1 MLVFSLNKLQHVLPQ
16 KAKKTRTP
24 FHAPDRQKL
33 AAGTMSGAVA
43 LNTLTLPQSVMRLS
57 ISSVPSC
64 GKKRRFNCR
73 SPCQLDSLFVRNC
86 IERFMLLLSL
96 WSCLR
101 TLFMLDKQ
109 QDLNSSGL
117 VWMQSLQVFLTRSWF
132 KLVFNDAAA
141 LKLLIYYW

>member
-1 MLVFSLNKLQHVLPQ
+1 MFYH
-16 KAKKTRTP
+16 KKPRKP
-24 FHAPDRQKL
+24 EPHFYAQDRQKL
-33 AAGTMSGAVA
+33 AAGTMYGGVA

-86 IERFMLLLSL
+86 VERFMLLLSL

-117 VWMQSLQVFLTRSWF
+117 V
-132 KLVFNDAAA
+132 
-141 LKLLIYYW
+141 

>member
-1 MLVFSLNKLQHVLPQ
+1 MITIHGNAIANTAYYTLALFSQQKIKICTFLLKSSFVRQVIIISALETGKMLVFSLNKIQYFLPQ

-24 FHAPDRQKL
+24 FYAQDRQKL
-33 AAGTMSGAVA
+33 AAGTMSGGVA

-86 IERFMLLLSL
+86 VERFMLLLSL
-96 WSCLR
+96 
-101 TLFMLDKQ
+101 
-109 QDLNSSGL
+109 
-117 VWMQSLQVFLTRSWF
+117 
-132 KLVFNDAAA
+132 
-141 LKLLIYYW
+141 